1 MKKQR
6 VVRGMP
12 VGEASGNVYADLGY
26 ADSARML
33 VKAELAAKNRRDHR
47 AEG

>member
-1 MKKQR
+1 M
-6 VVRGMP
+6 
-12 VGEASGNVYADLGY
+12 YADLGY
-26 ADSARML
+26 ADSASML